1 MAESNTRCIISEFG
15 GKHAMRSDLQLHT
28 KSEHRGLDYS
38 KNSTSEVLA
47 KVTDEK
53 TCPADRFGFNFG
65 DCLWR

>member
-1 MAESNTRCIISEFG
+1 
-15 GKHAMRSDLQLHT
+15 MRSDLQLHT